1 VGILHFETYL
11 SKDWALEAILQ
22 IHYEIS
28 DRFLCFQK
36 NLLVGK
42 HYPGLHNPGQN
53 WVAIKIRKFLVY
65 ATQFCH
71 VYRVG

>member
-1 VGILHFETYL
+1 LGKRKREASVSKSISLHVGILHFETYF
-11 SKDWALEAILQ
+11 SKDWALEAILK

-42 HYPGLHNPGQN
+42 HYPG
-53 WVAIKIRKFLVY
+53 
-65 ATQFCH
+65 
-71 VYRVG
+71 